1 MSSKDNEDLYG
12 LLASTS
18 NNEKKNSFKTTGLV
32 ICGLIGGS
40 GIALTIIAA
49 PFVLPALRKV
59 CLPYVP
65 ATTEQVSN
73 VLQALKGKKASSLI
87 DLGSGDG
94 RLVISSAIA
103 AQNLTKCVGVELNPW
118 LVLWSRYS
126 AWRQGV
132 GRRTHFYSQDLWKTD
147 LKQHNVVLIFGV
159 EEMMAD
165 LEKKFQAELS
175 HDSHVIACR
184 FPLPSCVPDR
194 IIGTGIDTVWY
205 YSAARLAQHSS
216 SEASDIKDEIELKD
230 GKELRS

>member
-73 VLQALKGKKASSLI
+73 VLQALKGKKAASLI

-103 AQNLTKCVGVELNPW
+103 APNLTKCVGVELNPW

-132 GRRTHFYSQDLWKTD
+132 RRRTQFYSQDLWKTN
-147 LKQHNVVLIFGV
+147 LKQHDVVLIFGV

-175 HDSHVIACR
+175 HSSHVIACR

-194 IIGTGIDTVWY
+194 TIGTGIDTVWY
-205 YSAARLAQHSS
+205 YSAARLAER
-216 SEASDIKDEIELKD
+216 EADQ
-230 GKELRS
+230 